1 MNKETIF
8 CPCSDTEH
16 VTAICSA
23 LSIYSEYLFIFK
35 ILQLSQTHRPM
46 EEDLLAI
53 PASSITEQQH
63 GALADALHLVAEG

>member
-1 MNKETIF
+1 
-8 CPCSDTEH
+8 
-16 VTAICSA
+16 
-23 LSIYSEYLFIFK
+23 
-35 ILQLSQTHRPM
+35 M